1 MREKLGRK
9 IIREKKAASPAI
21 SMVIIT
27 AATVMLVLVAGSFAT
42 IVLDRQQAETEF
54 NAIQKSIL
62 ALDDAI
68 RDVAWKNGASRS
80 VRFTISKGSFQAV
93 SPTRSVE
100 INFNGEDSL
109 YSFDTSV
116 IKYAM
121 SDSYIALAREESY
134 IIGDA
139 DPAVSSVSDSVAQ
152 VLLAHESGYAIIS
165 LGYRIRISNEGIA
178 NVIIDGTTTAVNYVN
193 IYITELSSPDF
204 SISNGPFDLVARNIG
219 TLTVTKGPFSTNAG
233 NSIYVELDDTPQEPV
248 TLNLDSGQV
257 IFNLIISKVSVTA

>member
-1 MREKLGRK
+1 MRRKLDRQ
-9 IIREKKAASPAI
+9 IIKDKKAASPAI

-27 AATVMLVLVAGSFAT
+27 AATVILVLVAGSFAT

-54 NAIQKSIL
+54 NAIEKSIL

-93 SPTRSVE
+93 SPARSVE
-100 INFNGEDSL
+100 INYGENDL

-121 SDSYIALAREESY
+121 SDSYIALVNEESY

-178 NVIIDGTTTAVNYVN
+178 NVIVGGTTTAVNYVN

-204 SISNGPFDLVARNIG
+204 SISNGPFDLVARNVG
-219 TLTVTKGPFSTNAG
+219 ALTVTKGPFSTNAG
-233 NSIYVELDDTPQEPV
+233 NSIYIELDDTPQEPV
-248 TLNLDSGQV
+248 TLNLDSEQV
-257 IFNLIISKVSVTA
+257 IFNLIISKVSVGA

>member
-1 MREKLGRK
+1 MRGKLGRQ
-9 IIREKKAASPAI
+9 IIKDKKAASPAI

-27 AATVMLVLVAGSFAT
+27 AATVVLVLIAGSFAT

-54 NAIQKSIL
+54 NAVQKSIL

-68 RDVAWKNGASRS
+68 KDVAWKNGASRS
-80 VRFTISKGSFQAV
+80 VRFTTRKGSFLGF
-93 SPTRSVE
+93 SSTRSVE
-100 INFNGEDSL
+100 INFNEDSL

-139 DPAVSSVSDSVAQ
+139 DPAVSSISDSVAQ

-204 SISNGPFDLVARNIG
+204 SISNGPFDLIARNIG

-257 IFNLIISKVSVTA
+257 IFNLIISKVRVTA

>member
-1 MREKLGRK
+1 MRGKLGRRLIK
-9 IIREKKAASPAI
+9 DKKAASPAI

-80 VRFTISKGSFQAV
+80 VRFTTSKGSFQAV

-100 INFNGEDSL
+100 INFGENSL
-109 YSFDTSV
+109 YSYDTSV

-139 DPAVSSVSDSVAQ
+139 DPAVSSVSDSLAQ

-178 NVIIDGTTTAVNYVN
+178 NVIIGGTTTAVNYVN

-204 SISNGPFDLVARNIG
+204 SVSNGPFDLVARNRG
-219 TLTVTKGPFSTNAG
+219 ALTVTKGPFSTNAG
-233 NSIYVELDDTPQEPV
+233 NSIYIELDDTPQEPV
-248 TLNLDSGQV
+248 TLNLNSEQV
-257 IFNLIISKVSVTA
+257 IFNLIISKVSVGA